1 MHLRGD
7 SLQRFVII
15 DGRQA
20 PPAHNIKEYFIMK
33 NLLRKKHLFLN
44 IPLLLSLFLLSGCI
58 IDSNKDDR
66 TELYPLEFVFSMND
80 AVINGD
86 VASVQFTT
94 GAVTPN
100 VVDNGAV
107 LAYFREQGT
116 WTAMPYTFGI
126 ESPDLLA
133 VDYTITMG
141 YGYDD
146 GLIEVFYEASTPE
159 APLIDQ
165 PDRRIKA
172 VVLEDLSYV
181 RKANI
186 DLNDYEA
193 VKKYLKLK
201 D

>member
-1 MHLRGD
+1 M
-7 SLQRFVII
+7 
-15 DGRQA
+15 
-20 PPAHNIKEYFIMK
+20 N
-33 NLLRKKHLFLN
+33 NLLSKKHHILN
-44 IPLLLSLFLLSGCI
+44 LSFLFLLFILSGCV
-58 IDSNKDDR
+58 IDSNDDEG
-66 TELYPLEFVFSMND
+66 TELYPVEFIFSMND

-86 VASVQFTT
+86 VASVQFNT

-116 WTAMPYTFGI
+116 WTAMPYTFGV

-141 YGYDD
+141 FGYDD

-165 PDRRIKA
+165 PDRRVKA
-172 VVLEDLSYV
+172 IIIEDFSFL
-181 RKANI
+181 REANV
-186 DLNDYEA
+186 DLNNYEA
-193 VKKYLKLK
+193 VKMHLKL
-201 D
+201 DD

>member
-1 MHLRGD
+1 
-7 SLQRFVII
+7 
-15 DGRQA
+15 
-20 PPAHNIKEYFIMK
+20 MK
-33 NLLRKKHLFLN
+33 NLLLKKHALLN
-44 IPLLLSLFLLSGCI
+44 LTLGFFLLFTSGCI
-58 IDSNKDDR
+58 IESDDNEG
-66 TELYPLEFVFSMND
+66 TISTPIELVFSMND

-86 VASVQFTT
+86 VASSQFTV
-94 GAVTPN
+94 GAINPN

-116 WTAMPYTFGI
+116 WTAMPYTFGV

-141 YGYDD
+141 FGYDD
-146 GLIEVFYEASTPE
+146 GLLEVFYEASTPE

-172 VVLEDLSYV
+172 IILEDLSFLSE
-181 RKANI
+181 ANV
-186 DLNDYEA
+186 DMNDYES
-193 VKKYLKLK
+193 VKAYLNLK